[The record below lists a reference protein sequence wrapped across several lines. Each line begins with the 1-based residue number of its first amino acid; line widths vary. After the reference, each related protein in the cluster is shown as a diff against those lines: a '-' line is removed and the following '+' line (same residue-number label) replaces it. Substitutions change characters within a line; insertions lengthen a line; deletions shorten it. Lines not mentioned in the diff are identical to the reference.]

1 MPMQQETVI
10 FNRQI
15 IRLFKGILKAW
26 EQWVDEVEYVK
37 NHKGR
42 GVETKDLA
50 PRIVG
55 KNEGDPND
63 RTMNP

>member
-26 EQWVDEVEYVK
+26 EQWVDEVENVK

-42 GVETKDLA
+42 GVETQDLA
-50 PRIVG
+50 ARNVT
-55 KNEGDPND
+55 KKEEDPNGG
-63 RTMNP
+63 TMSP

>member
-15 IRLFKGILKAW
+15 IRLCKGILKAW
-26 EQWVDEVEYVK
+26 EHWMDEVENVK
-37 NHKGR
+37 SHKGR

-50 PRIVG
+50 PQIVG
-55 KNEGDPND
+55 KKEGDP
-63 RTMNP
+63 MAEP